1 MGSPHRSRHRND
13 VRSSFRLH
21 IFPVSSRPRCRTAP
35 LRLAFCALGT
45 STTEPSWGGKSAAHS
60 ADRLRSANTSTL
72 IQEESMTMT
81 ESQKSAQMIAALD
94 PYHMQ
99 VGRIASQWAALDH
112 AIDQAIWKL
121 AEISPALGA
130 CITTQLTSTA
140 TRLRVMWALLLLR
153 DGSDPLIKKLEKF
166 NAKMYVALEKRNRA
180 VHDPWCQLDS
190 GEVGQIKIA
199 LNNKRN
205 LTLAEVPIGLEVVF
219 NDLTIISRRLR
230 NFITLSAEI
239 TSWLEISPQK
249 WREPLPRRSHF
260 ELVSLGP

>member
-1 MGSPHRSRHRND
+1 MRSPRRSRHRND
-13 VRSSFRLH
+13 VQSSFRPR
-21 IFPVSSRPRCRTAP
+21 IFAVSARPRCRTAP
-35 LRLAFCALGT
+35 LQLAFCAVGT
-45 STTEPSWGGKSAAHS
+45 STAEPSRGGKSAAHS

-81 ESQKSAQMIAALD
+81 ERQKSAQMIAALD

-153 DGSDPLIKKLEKF
+153 DGSDPLINKLEKF
-166 NAKMYVALEKRNRA
+166 NAKMYVVLEKRNRA

-190 GEVGQIKIA
+190 GEVGQIKIT
-199 LNNKRN
+199 LDNKRN
-205 LTLAEVPIGLEVVF
+205 LTLAEVPVGLEVVF
-219 NDLTIISRRLR
+219 NDLTTISRQLR

-239 TSWLEISPQK
+239 TSWLETSPQK
-249 WREPLPRRSHF
+249 WREPLPQISHF
-260 ELVSLGP
+260 ELVSLAP